1 MALKNFGRTTL
12 YYNPNQGGIKNIFF
26 KFNNEFYRTGKV
38 VNKLSD
44 LNTEYHRE
52 SLRRIIAR
60 IMNGDLNK
68 MRVVNKGLQYA
79 GTSLIIKP

>member
-1 MALKNFGRTTL
+1 M
-12 YYNPNQGGIKNIFF
+12 
-26 KFNNEFYRTGKV
+26 
-38 VNKLSD
+38 SD

>member
-60 IMNGDLNK
+60 IMNGDMRK
-68 MRVVNKGLQYA
+68 MKVENKGLQYA
-79 GTSLIIKP
+79 GTSLIIK